1 MARATYPDRPLSGSV
16 GVPDDAQSPAV
27 KRVSWA
33 AIFAGVVV
41 AIAVQMLLALL
52 GAGIGFDMLEPA
64 TGGTPEGSAF
74 GIGAGLWW
82 LVSNLIALVAG
93 GYTAAWLAGNT
104 LRFDGMLHGVVTW
117 GVTLL
122 LTFYLLTTAL
132 GTLIGGAFSM
142 VGSVASTAASAAGQG
157 IQAAAPQV
165 AANVSPEQIMDR
177 ARALLRPSGDPALL
191 SPEDAQAEIARLL
204 PQMIGDGQPAQQ
216 AQDRVVDIMA
226 AQLRIPRDEAQ
237 RRLDELQAQ
246 VRETRD
252 AAVQTATSAAE
263 ETASGASTA
272 SYLAFAALLLGAIA
286 AAAGGS
292 MGAQRRD
299 VYAERLVRA

>member
-1 MARATYPDRPLSGSV
+1 MARATYPDRAMAGSV
-16 GVPDDAQSPAV
+16 GVPDDAQSPSV
-27 KRVSWA
+27 KRVSWQ

-41 AIAVQMLLALL
+41 AISVQMLLALL
-52 GAGIGFDMLEPA
+52 GAGIGLGMIEPA
-64 TGGTPEGSAF
+64 SGSF

-93 GYTAAWLAGNT
+93 GYAAAWLAGNT
-104 LRFDGMLHGVVTW
+104 LRFDGMLHGIVTW

-132 GTLIGGAFSM
+132 GSLIGGAFSM

-165 AANVSPEQIMDR
+165 AANVSPEAMVDQ

-191 SPEDAQAEIARLL
+191 TPEDARAEIARLL
-204 PQMIGDGQPAQQ
+204 PQLAGEGQEAEQ
-216 AQDRVVDIMA
+216 ARNRVVDIMA
-226 AQLRIPRDEAQ
+226 AQLGIPRNEAQ
-237 RRLDELQAQ
+237 ARLDELETQFAQ
-246 VRETRD
+246 TRD
-252 AAVQTATSAAE
+252 SAIQTATTAAE

-272 SYLAFAALLLGAIA
+272 SYLAFAALLLGAVA

-292 MGAQRRD
+292 MAVQRRNP
-299 VYAERLVRA
+299 YAERVARA

>member
-41 AIAVQMLLALL
+41 AIAVQLLLALL
-52 GAGIGFDMLEPA
+52 GAGIGLGMIEPA
-64 TGGTPEGSAF
+64 SGGTPEAGSL

-82 LVSNLIALVAG
+82 LVSTLIALVAG

-104 LRFDGMLHGVVTW
+104 LRFDGVLHGIVTW

-132 GTLIGGAFSM
+132 GSLIGGAFGM

-165 AANVSPEQIMDR
+165 AANVSPEAMVDQ

-191 SPEDAQAEIARLL
+191 TPEDARAEIARLL
-204 PQMIGDGQPAQQ
+204 PQLAGDGQAAEQ
-216 AQDRVVDIMA
+216 ARNRVVDIMA
-226 AQLRIPRDEAQ
+226 AQIGIPREEAQ
-237 RRLDELQAQ
+237 ARLEELQTQ
-246 VRETRD
+246 FEQTRD
-252 AAVQTATSAAE
+252 SAVETATTAAE

-272 SYLAFAALLLGAIA
+272 SYLAFAALLLGAVA
-286 AAAGGS
+286 AAVGGS
-292 MGAQRRD
+292 MAVQRRNP
-299 VYAERLVRA
+299 YAVARA